1 MKQKLRDALERT
13 LNDDIVKA
21 HDAVRTQMSGLVH
34 LIVHPDSAK
43 FVTKATVQFK
53 DQPTHPQ
60 YRPKPPVASISST
73 PKSEVV
79 DAMLAATRS
88 VQEFF
93 DRKKHIIEYEVYC
106 LVGDH
111 VHIPV
116 PEEFWKRH
124 EYAA

>member
-1 MKQKLRDALERT
+1 MKQKLRDALEKT
-13 LNDDIVKA
+13 LNDEIVEA
-21 HDAVRTQMSGLVH
+21 HDAVRKQMTGLVH

-43 FVTKATVQFK
+43 FVATATVQFK

-60 YRPKPPVASISST
+60 YRPKPPVASIRST

-79 DAMLAATRS
+79 DAMLAATRA
-88 VQEFF
+88 VREFF
-93 DRKKHIIEYEVYC
+93 DRKEHVIEYTVYC

-111 VHIPV
+111 VRVPV
-116 PEEFWKRH
+116 PEEFWKQH